1 MVAPDIQRLSA
12 ADVDF
17 DASGGISDTPA
28 TPGKSANGNSKSSV
42 NQNVPRSSSAGNVS
56 RLVIP
61 RPQLHVRTKSSTSAK
76 GFPAAGNNSVSPRKS
91 TRAMELRHDEEK
103 SRPSPVIRSVP
114 TQPNDKS
121 RLVNQFYNAINDMN
135 KSRSSSNNNSVA
147 DMRQLLAR
155 SGALSGEAN
164 HRPSIETELS
174 EDHFDRI
181 INSGGYE
188 YTPMDNSV
196 GLDDKLVHHLL
207 NIDTILGNEHSSE
220 AGLQPLRDI
229 LDSISERFLSQTRHS
244 ILSDPITPTILV
256 ELSMLQKYLRQLH
269 LSVETLLTESIH
281 NKDETKGHYRQEIS
295 TNIAKLSD
303 LVQTLDTLE
312 SRLNASR
319 QLINT
324 NKAQITDEFS
334 AKVETLEYVHK
345 RYREYSQKVHNRRFV
360 QLTSAV
366 GIVILVISI
375 YAVL

>member
-1 MVAPDIQRLSA
+1 
-12 ADVDF
+12 
-17 DASGGISDTPA
+17 
-28 TPGKSANGNSKSSV
+28 
-42 NQNVPRSSSAGNVS
+42 
-56 RLVIP
+56 
-61 RPQLHVRTKSSTSAK
+61 
-76 GFPAAGNNSVSPRKS
+76 
-91 TRAMELRHDEEK
+91 
-103 SRPSPVIRSVP
+103 
-114 TQPNDKS
+114 
-121 RLVNQFYNAINDMN
+121 
-135 KSRSSSNNNSVA
+135 
-147 DMRQLLAR
+147 MR
-155 SGALSGEAN
+155 
-164 HRPSIETELS
+164 
-174 EDHFDRI
+174 
-181 INSGGYE
+181 
-188 YTPMDNSV
+188 
-196 GLDDKLVHHLL
+196 
-207 NIDTILGNEHSSE
+207 
-220 AGLQPLRDI
+220 PLRDM
-229 LDSISERFLSQTRHS
+229 LGSIAGRVLSQTRHS

-269 LSVETLLTESIH
+269 LLVETLLTELIH
-281 NKDETKGHYRQEIS
+281 NKDEIKGHYRQEIS

>member
-12 ADVDF
+12 PDVDF
-17 DASGGISDTPA
+17 DTSSGISDTPSA
-28 TPGKSANGNSKSSV
+28 PGKSDNGSSKLSV
-42 NQNVPRSSSAGNVS
+42 TQNVPRSSSASNMS
-56 RLVIP
+56 RLAIP

-76 GFPAAGNNSVSPRKS
+76 GFAPASGSSVSPRKT

-103 SRPSPVIRSVP
+103 SRPGPVSRSVP
-114 TQPNDKS
+114 TQSNDKS
-121 RLVNQFYNAINDMN
+121 RLVDQFYNAVNDMN
-135 KSRSSSNNNSVA
+135 KSRASSNNNSVA

-155 SGALSGEAN
+155 SGASSGEPVR
-164 HRPSIETELS
+164 RPSLESELL
-174 EDHFDRI
+174 EDHFERI

-188 YTPMDNSV
+188 YTPMNNAV
-196 GLDDKLVHHLL
+196 GLDDQLVHHLL
-207 NIDTILGNEHSSE
+207 NIDTILGNEHSLE
-220 AGLQPLRDI
+220 DGLQPLRDI
-229 LDSISERFLSQTRHS
+229 LDSISMQFLSQTRQS
-244 ILSDPITPTILV
+244 VLSDPITPTILV
-256 ELSMLQKYLRQLH
+256 ELSMLQKHLRQLQ
-269 LSVETLLTESIH
+269 SQVETLLSELIH
-281 NKDETKGHYRQEIS
+281 NKDEIKGQYRQEIN

-303 LVQTLDTLE
+303 LVQALDTLE
-312 SRLNASR
+312 SRLNASK